1 MNMKKTVLT
10 ISLTALLIMSM
21 AVSYAGK
28 TRKIHFIE
36 DDAQSYMV
44 SKVYELK
51 YARAVDLTPFM
62 LGAVLRYSPNSRVSR
77 LKNTYAKK
85 HFLLVT
91 TAREMMPFVDDMVKK
106 LDRPGI
112 KQDEWGSIIE
122 GTGIYRFA
130 YSPKYRSTDDM
141 VRIVHLG
148 AGSGDGDVFRDA
160 SSNMIYWKDSASD
173 GKNVIKW
180 LRNLDRPVP
189 QIELTVKVYTVR
201 ESDLRD
207 VGIDYLAWKNGPGLE
222 IFGFGFDSLNFRA
235 TEKLFSAA
243 LQKFADLSGNMSY
256 AFGGFYTA
264 PQFDASFVRCLEQ
277 SGNAKLAATASLT
290 ITNNYA
296 KEFSIKFTPEYQNII
311 KDPDNDKSN
320 VVVSENAE
328 FELIINNPVI
338 CFENFAYKSRAD
350 GTIVHSKKDYE
361 TGNGNVIFDY
371 HVEMNNVVER
381 NNYGEE
387 LTDVSKVESS
397 ITLNLRTEKL
407 LATWTKESDVEQL
420 IGVPFLCKI
429 PVVKYLFST
438 TTTIK
443 EKNHLFVTVKGRLVH
458 PESSL
463 SEFAGK
469 VIALSEVSDK

>member
-1 MNMKKTVLT
+1 MKKLLLN
-10 ISLTALLIMSM
+10 ILTAVLLLGIFSV
-21 AVSYAGK
+21 AHAGK
-28 TRKIHFIE
+28 TRNIHFVE
-36 DDAQSYMV
+36 DDAQKYMV
-44 SKVYELK
+44 SKVYDLK
-51 YARAVDLTPFM
+51 HVRAVDLTPFV
-62 LGAVLRYSPNSRVSR
+62 LGAVKRYSPSPNVGR
-77 LKNTYAKK
+77 LKYK
-85 HFLLVT
+85 HGHQFFLVVT
-91 TAREMMPFVDDMVKK
+91 TTREMMPFVDDMILK
-106 LDRPGI
+106 LDRPGV

-141 VRIVHLG
+141 VRILHQG
-148 AGSGDGDVFRDA
+148 AGSGDGDVFRDL
-160 SSNMIYWKDSASD
+160 SSNMIYWKDSGSD
-173 GKNVIKW
+173 GKNVLKW
-180 LRNLDRPVP
+180 LKNLDRPVP

-207 VGIDYLAWKNGPGLE
+207 VGIDYLAWKNGPGME
-222 IFGFGFDSLNFRA
+222 IFGFGFDSLNFRT
-235 TEKLFSAA
+235 TEKVFSAA

-264 PQFDASFVRCLEQ
+264 PQFDASFIRCLEQ
-277 SGNAKLAATASLT
+277 SGNAKMAATASLT

-296 KEFSIKFTPEYQNII
+296 KEFNIKFNPEYQNII
-311 KDPDNDKSN
+311 KDPGNDKSN
-320 VVVSENAE
+320 VVASENAE
-328 FELIINNPVI
+328 FELTIKNPTI
-338 CFENFAYKSRAD
+338 CFENFAYQSKTD
-350 GTIVHSKKDYE
+350 GTLVHSKKSYE
-361 TGNGNVIFDY
+361 SGNGNVIFAY

-407 LATWTKESDVEQL
+407 LATWTKESDVEQV
-420 IGVPFLCKI
+420 IGIPYLCKI
-429 PVVKYLFST
+429 PYLKYLFST

-443 EKNHLFVTVKGRLVH
+443 EKNHLFVTVTGRLVH

-469 VIALSEVSDK
+469 VIALSEVSEK